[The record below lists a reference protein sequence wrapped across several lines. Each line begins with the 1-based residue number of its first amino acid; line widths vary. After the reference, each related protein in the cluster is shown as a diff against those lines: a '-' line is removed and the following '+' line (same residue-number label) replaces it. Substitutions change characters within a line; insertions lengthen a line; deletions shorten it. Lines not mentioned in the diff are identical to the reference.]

1 MNIEIANRLVHL
13 RKSNHLSQEALAEKL
28 GISRQAVSKWERAE
42 ASPDTDNLILLAK
55 LYHVSLDELLKTE
68 EDEEG
73 EEMQNLEIPAF
84 QMKDEEEKSTE
95 EEPVGKEPT
104 REESAREE
112 PMREESTREESTE
125 EESAGE
131 SGEYVNI
138 GLEGVHVKDK
148 DGSEVRIGWDGI
160 HVNDKKREEDVHI
173 DRKGVFINGE
183 KQEGWKMTWL
193 WSFPFAAVISIAY
206 WILGMMFNAW
216 HPGWLLFLLIPI
228 WYSFISAVKK
238 GNATIFA
245 YPVLVTLVFLSAGFW
260 LDIWHPAW
268 ALYLTIPVYYFL
280 ASRLSGE

>member
-1 MNIEIANRLVHL
+1 M
-13 RKSNHLSQEALAEKL
+13 
-28 GISRQAVSKWERAE
+28 
-42 ASPDTDNLILLAK
+42 LAK

-95 EEPVGKEPT
+95 EEPVGKESAK
-104 REESAREE
+104 EESERG
-112 PMREESTREESTE
+112 ESTEKEPAREESTE
-125 EESAGE
+125 KEPAREESAGE

-173 DRKGVFINGE
+173 DRKGVFINGK

-245 YPVLVTLVFLSAGFW
+245 YPVLVTLVFLCAGFW

-268 ALYLTIPVYYFL
+268 VLYLTIPVYYFL